1 MNAAWSGLTSL
12 GSSQSVVL
20 GILCLGVFSTALD
33 QTVVVAALPSVMV
46 DLEIPL
52 TNLDKA
58 AWIVTG
64 YLIAYTVAMPLAGR
78 LSDVHG
84 RVRMFQAALVLFSIG
99 SALVAVAP
107 DFSWI
112 VSARVLQA
120 IGGGATVPIGLAMAV
135 GAVAPEK
142 RGVALGLVAAS
153 AEAGSVLGPLYGGAI
168 IEWLGWRWIFWLDI
182 PQSFILIGALAILP
196 NRANPAAKMDYFG
209 ALALGGALTVLT
221 MALAQRSIFSGES
234 ITPYLLVAFGV
245 VLVGVFVV
253 VQRRAVQPL
262 LASFLYSSK
271 AFLSSNITQFLVGV
285 ALIISLVTVPL
296 MASTVMEKPAWESA
310 LHLVRLTA
318 AIPVGAL
325 VGGYV
330 LRWTGVRPV
339 CIVGLALMGA
349 GLLIMSS
356 WETEVAEPRLS
367 LPLAMAGLGFGLVIP
382 PISVSALSAAPSH
395 YWGAAASLVTASR
408 MMGMALGLAALSAWG
423 IERFYSLT
431 GHVTIGETFEETEAP
446 LIEAGVT
453 VFQNLFTIAGFLS
466 LVAILPALLM
476 QVEDAEESEG
486 VHLRSFRQ
494 RRHIRRLGTDRQ
506 RARLDVRHIE
516 QVPDQLP
523 HPFGLLDDDPV
534 ELVHLGGVQT
544 G

>member
-1 MNAAWSGLTSL
+1 MNAARSGFRSL
-12 GSSQSVVL
+12 GSSQTVVL

-33 QTVVVAALPSVMV
+33 QTVVVAALPAVMV

-52 TNLDKA
+52 TDLDTA

-78 LSDVHG
+78 LSDVRG

-99 SALVAVAP
+99 SALVAIAP

-135 GAVAPEK
+135 GAVSPEK

-168 IEWLGWRWIFWLDI
+168 IEWIGWRWIFWLDI
-182 PQSFILIGALAILP
+182 PQSFFLIGLLAILP
-196 NRANPAAKMDYFG
+196 NRVNPGAKMDYFG
-209 ALALGGALTVLT
+209 ALALAGALTVLT
-221 MALAQRSIFSGES
+221 MALAQRSVFTGDS
-234 ITPYLLVAFGV
+234 IVPYLLIAFGIF
-245 VLVGVFVV
+245 LVGVFVV
-253 VQRRAVQPL
+253 VQRRAIQPL
-262 LASFLYSSK
+262 FASFLYSSK
-271 AFLSSNITQFLVGV
+271 AFASSNMTQFLVGV
-285 ALIISLVTVPL
+285 ALIISLVAVPL
-296 MASTVMEKPAWESA
+296 MAATVMEKEAWESA
-310 LHLVRLTA
+310 LHLFRLTA
-318 AIPVGAL
+318 CIPVGAL
-325 VGGYV
+325 VGGYI

-339 CIVGLALMGA
+339 CVAGLALIGA
-349 GLLIMSS
+349 GLLVMSS
-356 WETEVAEPRLS
+356 WETVVAEPRLTM
-367 LPLAMAGLGFGLVIP
+367 PLVMAGFGFGLVIP
-382 PISVSALSAAPSH
+382 PIHVSALSAAPSH

-431 GHVTIGETFEETEAP
+431 GHVTLGDTYEETEAP

-453 VFQNLFTIAGFLS
+453 VFQNLFTIAGFLA

-476 QVEDAEESEG
+476 QVEDVEESEEL
-486 VHLRSFRQ
+486 HL
-494 RRHIRRLGTDRQ
+494 
-506 RARLDVRHIE
+506 E
-516 QVPDQLP
+516 
-523 HPFGLLDDDPV
+523 PFPPSPPG
-534 ELVHLGGVQT
+534 
-544 G
+544 

>member
-1 MNAAWSGLTSL
+1 MNAARSGFRSL
-12 GSSQSVVL
+12 GSSQTVVL

-33 QTVVVAALPSVMV
+33 QTVVVAALPAVMV

-52 TNLDKA
+52 TDLDTA

-78 LSDVHG
+78 LSDVRG

-99 SALVAVAP
+99 SALVAIAP

-135 GAVAPEK
+135 GAVSPEK

-168 IEWLGWRWIFWLDI
+168 IEWIGWRWIFWLDI
-182 PQSFILIGALAILP
+182 PQSFFLIGLLAILP
-196 NRANPAAKMDYFG
+196 NRVNPGAKMDYFG
-209 ALALGGALTVLT
+209 ALALAGALTVLT
-221 MALAQRSIFSGES
+221 MALAQRSVFTGES
-234 ITPYLLVAFGV
+234 IVPYLLIAFGIF
-245 VLVGVFVV
+245 LVGVFVV
-253 VQRRAVQPL
+253 VQRRAIQPL
-262 LASFLYSSK
+262 FASFLYSSK
-271 AFLSSNITQFLVGV
+271 AFASSNMTQFLVGV
-285 ALIISLVTVPL
+285 ALIISLVAVPL
-296 MASTVMEKPAWESA
+296 MAATVMEKEAWESA
-310 LHLVRLTA
+310 LHLFRLTA
-318 AIPVGAL
+318 CIPVGAL

-339 CIVGLALMGA
+339 CVAGLALIGA
-349 GLLIMSS
+349 GLLVMSS
-356 WETEVAEPRLS
+356 WETEVAEPRLT
-367 LPLAMAGLGFGLVIP
+367 LPLVMAGFGFGLVIP
-382 PISVSALSAAPSH
+382 PIHVSALSAAPSH

-431 GHVTIGETFEETEAP
+431 GHVTLGDTFEETEAP

-453 VFQNLFTIAGFLS
+453 VFQNLFTIAGFLA

-476 QVEDAEESEG
+476 QVEDVEESEEL
-486 VHLRSFRQ
+486 HL
-494 RRHIRRLGTDRQ
+494 
-506 RARLDVRHIE
+506 E
-516 QVPDQLP
+516 
-523 HPFGLLDDDPV
+523 PFPPSPPG
-534 ELVHLGGVQT
+534 
-544 G
+544 